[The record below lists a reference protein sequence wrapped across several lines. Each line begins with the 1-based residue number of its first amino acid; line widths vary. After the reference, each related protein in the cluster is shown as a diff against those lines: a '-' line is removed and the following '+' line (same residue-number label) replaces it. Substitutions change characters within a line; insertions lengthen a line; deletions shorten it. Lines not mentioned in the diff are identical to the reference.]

1 MLDTLTLQYV
11 YVGAGVQDE
20 AGNEI
25 GEVIAIVAL
34 DRSHIA
40 VVRAKN
46 GPLSQKYLRSCNIS
60 VL

>member
-1 MLDTLTLQYV
+1 MLDTITLQYV

-46 GPLSQKYLRSCNIS
+46 GPQKYLRSCNIS